1 MRWQGVG
8 ALIVAMAATGA
19 HAQSQPAFAPLSAA
33 VFDTG
38 KAPAS
43 EWRSTE
49 FAAGKTGKSA
59 ATHVKIDVGGVVR
72 DANGRAPTGPSK
84 DASFEPKGFDLRVTH
99 DWPSA
104 VRFDA
109 GDQDVALTPH
119 AGVGLSNAG
128 PGAEAG
134 ATLSVEDKVAGRLE
148 SLGVRDGKSFGDKS
162 RWYLFV
168 AGGSRSVGLNMLRG
182 ADGAFERA
190 GWSTDSTSALVSD
203 AQAGVGWRRGAMQAS
218 LGYMHR
224 EVKPHEAVQGFEKR
238 EDNLLAISFSFK
250 PR

>member
-1 MRWQGVG
+1 MRGLSAG

-19 HAQSQPAFAPLSAA
+19 HAESQPAFAPLSAA

-38 KAPAS
+38 EAPAT

-49 FAAGKTGKSA
+49 FTGGKKA
-59 ATHVKIDVGGVVR
+59 ATHLKVDVGGVVR
-72 DANGRAPTGPSK
+72 DANGRAPLGPSK
-84 DASFEPKGFDLRVTH
+84 DATFEAKGFDLRVTH
-99 DWPSA
+99 DWTDA

-119 AGVGLSNAG
+119 AGVGLTNAG

-134 ATLSVEDKVAGRLE
+134 ATLSVEDKVAGRLQNM
-148 SLGVRDGKSFGDKS
+148 GVRDGKTFGDTG

-182 ADGAFERA
+182 ADGGFERA

-203 AQAGVGWRRGAMQAS
+203 AQAGMGWRRGAMQAS
-218 LGYMHR
+218 VGYMHR
-224 EVKPHEAVQGFEKR
+224 EVKPREAVQGFEKR
-238 EDNLLAISFSFK
+238 DDNLVAISFSLK

>member
-1 MRWQGVG
+1 MRWQGAG
-8 ALIVAMAATGA
+8 ALIVAIAATGA

-33 VFDTG
+33 VFNTG
-38 KAPAS
+38 KAPAT

-49 FAAGKTGKSA
+49 LAIGKKAA
-59 ATHVKIDVGGVVR
+59 ATHVKIDVGGVMR
-72 DANGRAPTGPSK
+72 DASGRAPLGPPK
-84 DASFEPKGFDLRVTH
+84 DATFEPKGFDLRVTH
-99 DWPSA
+99 DWQDA

-109 GDQDVALTPH
+109 GDQAIALTPH
-119 AGVGLSNAG
+119 AAVGVTNKG

-148 SLGVRDGKSFGDKS
+148 SLGVRDGKSFGDTG

-182 ADGAFERA
+182 ADGGFQRA

-218 LGYMHR
+218 FGYMHR
-224 EVKPHEAVQGFEKR
+224 EVKPREAVPGFEKR
-238 EDNLLAISFSFK
+238 ADSLVAISFSFK

>member
-1 MRWQGVG
+1 MRGLG
-8 ALIVAMAATGA
+8 AGAFIVAMAATGA
-19 HAQSQPAFAPLSAA
+19 HAQSRSAFAPLSAA

-38 KAPAS
+38 KAPAT

-49 FAAGKTGKSA
+49 FTAGKKTA

-72 DANGRAPTGPSK
+72 DANGRMPLGPSK
-84 DASFEPKGFDLRVTH
+84 DATFEAKGFDLRVTH
-99 DWPSA
+99 DWTDA

-109 GDQDVALTPH
+109 GNQNVALTPH
-119 AGVGLSNAG
+119 AGVGLTNAG
-128 PGAEAG
+128 PAAEAG

-148 SLGVRDGKSFGDKS
+148 NLGVRDGKSFGDQG

-182 ADGAFERA
+182 ADGGFQRA
-190 GWSTDSTSALVSD
+190 GWSTDSTSALVCD

-218 LGYMHR
+218 FGYMHR
-224 EVKPHEAVQGFEKR
+224 EVKPHEAVPGFEKR
-238 EDNLLAISFSFK
+238 DDSLVAVSFSFK